1 MTKVEK
7 AMKWA
12 CDCQPMKYYP
22 RLQLKRLEKM
32 GEDEKEAVR
41 DWFSLKS
48 VDDLDC
54 KYYVQINMT
63 FGRDEVMKIVGSNTA
78 DAAIRKAFSLALHE
92 CASNP
97 KRFDAMLSFCMDYVD
112 SMYGRRGSYASLC
125 NP

>member
-1 MTKVEK
+1 MTKVEN

-22 RLQLKRLEKM
+22 SLQLKRLDKM
-32 GEDEKEAVR
+32 GEEEKEAVR

-54 KYYVQINMT
+54 KYYAQINMT
-63 FGRDEVMKIVGSNTA
+63 FGRDEVMKIVGANTP
-78 DAAIRKAFSLALHE
+78 DTAIRKAFSLALHD
-92 CASNP
+92 CADKP
-97 KRFDAMLSFCMDYVD
+97 KRFNTMLVFCMDYVD
-112 SMYGRRGSYASLC
+112 SMYGRKGSYAPLY

>member
-7 AMKWA
+7 AMQWA

-32 GEDEKEAVR
+32 GEDEKKAVR
-41 DWFSLKS
+41 DWFLLKS

-54 KYYVQINMT
+54 KYYAQINMT
-63 FGRDEVMKIVGSNTA
+63 FGRDEVMKIVGANTP
-78 DAAIRKAFSLALHE
+78 DAAIRKAFSLALHD

-97 KRFDAMLSFCMDYVD
+97 KRFDAMLAFCMDYVD
-112 SMYGRRGSYASLC
+112 SMHGLKGIYSSLC